1 MIVMKSITEYMRPT
15 ETYYNYLDSVL
26 IKSAFKIDLLK
37 KGSDILLKKYPE
49 LKVWKNASN
58 IMRDWI
64 VDTDPY
70 NRLQQ
75 EQTSFNF

>member
-1 MIVMKSITEYMRPT
+1 MRPT

-37 KGSDILLKKYPE
+37 KGSNILLKKYPE
-49 LKVWKNASN
+49 LKEWKQASN
-58 IMRDWI
+58 IMRDRV

-70 NRLQQ
+70 NRLQK
-75 EQTSFNF
+75 EQLSLNF

>member
-1 MIVMKSITEYMRPT
+1 MRDT
-15 ETYYNYLDSVL
+15 NTYYNYLDKVL
-26 IKSAFKIDLLK
+26 IQSKFKIDLYRN
-37 KGSDILLKKYPE
+37 GSNILLKKYPE
-49 LKVWKNASN
+49 LNKFSNASS

-75 EQTSFNF
+75 EQTNFNFQGVK